1 MVEFDDRDK
10 EFYPLFEKLIS
21 EISKDNDEM
30 DIFMFKKWLGELA
43 LCLRLCKGVT
53 RIYSSPLE
61 EKMGGGDTISSFDL
75 GIGGKPVHTVRQETS
90 LMSIATMTVYMAE
103 DEPPLEEREFKR
115 LDMVMRAAISAITRR
130 RLQGI
135 AHKLAFYDDQG
146 YRNVRSFFRYLLW
159 RDKPDTFGG
168 MSAINYNLRHFSLIN
183 DKLGRQGGDA
193 VMLKHYQQVEK
204 LVGEKGMVVRLGGD
218 SFVAMCEGKHLDEL
232 LEYLTLA
239 RIDCGD
245 GKSVEISTCAGIFN
259 IPEGYAVRNPN
270 DIMGKIIYAYRIA
283 QTGGHDHIVFHNEA
297 LIQGKEQAMKIQQ
310 QFPEALR
317 NKEFHVFFQPKV
329 DTQTGEICGAEALCR
344 WFKDGKIIPPM
355 EFIPVLEQTSEIC
368 RLDFYVLDMVCAYLR
383 KWLDE
388 GRTVV
393 RTSVN
398 FSRKHMINDR
408 LLDSILEIVDK
419 HNVPHEFIE
428 IELTETTT
436 DVEFR
441 DLQRIVSGLQ
451 EKHIYTSVDD
461 FGMGYSSLNLIRV
474 IPWNVLK
481 VDRSFLPTDE
491 ESTDS
496 VRNIMFRN
504 VVAMAR
510 EMGLETIAEGVETQA
525 QLEILRQNKCE
536 LAQGFLFDK
545 PLPVEEFEKRLD
557 MKRYDLVKM

>member
-1 MVEFDDRDK
+1 MVEFDERDK

-21 EISKDNDEM
+21 EIAKDNDEM
-30 DIFMFKKWLGELA
+30 DIFMFKKWLDELA

-53 RIYSSPLE
+53 RVYSSPLE
-61 EKMGGGDTISSFDL
+61 EQMGGGDTISSFDL

-115 LDMVMRAAISAITRR
+115 LDLVMRAAISAITRR

-183 DKLGRQGGDA
+183 DKLGRQGGD
-193 VMLKHYQQVEK
+193 
-204 LVGEKGMVVRLGGD
+204 
-218 SFVAMCEGKHLDEL
+218 SFVALCEGDNMPALLD
-232 LEYLTLA
+232 YLTL
-239 RIDCGD
+239 
-245 GKSVEISTCAGIFN
+245 GKVEYEEGKTVNISCCAGIFN

-283 QTGGHDHIVFHNEA
+283 QTGGHDHIVYHTEE
-297 LIQGKEQAMKIQQ
+297 LVQGKEQAMRIQQ

-317 NKEFHVFFQPKV
+317 NKEFKVFFQPKV
-329 DTQTGEICGAEALCR
+329 NSLTGEICGAEALCR
-344 WFKDGKIIPPM
+344 WFKDGKIIPPLD
-355 EFIPVLEQTSEIC
+355 FIPVLEQTSEIC
-368 RLDFYVLDMVCAYLR
+368 KLDFYVLDMVCGYIR

-388 GRTVV
+388 GRRVV

-408 LLDSILEIVDK
+408 LLDNILEIVDK

-451 EKHIYTSVDD
+451 EKHICTSVDD

-481 VDRSFLPTDE
+481 VDRSFLPTDDE
-491 ESTDS
+491 RTDS
-496 VRNIMFRN
+496 VRNIMFKN

-510 EMGLETIAEGVETQA
+510 EMGLETIAEGVETLA
-525 QLEILRQNKCE
+525 QLEILRDNKCE
-536 LAQGFLFDK
+536 LAQGYLFDK

-557 MKRYDLVKM
+557 MQRYEIGKK

>member
-239 RIDCGD
+239 RIDCEHSRGLRSAQSQRHNGQD
-245 GKSVEISTCAGIFN
+245 NLRLPHCA
-259 IPEGYAVRNPN
+259 
-270 DIMGKIIYAYRIA
+270 D
-283 QTGGHDHIVFHNEA
+283 
-297 LIQGKEQAMKIQQ
+297 
-310 QFPEALR
+310 
-317 NKEFHVFFQPKV
+317 
-329 DTQTGEICGAEALCR
+329 
-344 WFKDGKIIPPM
+344 
-355 EFIPVLEQTSEIC
+355 
-368 RLDFYVLDMVCAYLR
+368 
-383 KWLDE
+383 
-388 GRTVV
+388 GRT
-393 RTSVN
+393 RS
-398 FSRKHMINDR
+398 H
-408 LLDSILEIVDK
+408 
-419 HNVPHEFIE
+419 
-428 IELTETTT
+428 
-436 DVEFR
+436 
-441 DLQRIVSGLQ
+441 RIPQ
-451 EKHIYTSVDD
+451 
-461 FGMGYSSLNLIRV
+461 
-474 IPWNVLK
+474 
-481 VDRSFLPTDE
+481 
-491 ESTDS
+491 
-496 VRNIMFRN
+496 
-504 VVAMAR
+504 
-510 EMGLETIAEGVETQA
+510 
-525 QLEILRQNKCE
+525 
-536 LAQGFLFDK
+536 
-545 PLPVEEFEKRLD
+545 
-557 MKRYDLVKM
+557 

>member
-21 EISKDNDEM
+21 EIAKDNDEM

-53 RIYSSPLE
+53 RVYSSPLE
-61 EKMGGGDTISSFDL
+61 EQMGGGDTISSFDL
-75 GIGGKPVHTVRQETS
+75 GIGGKPVHTVRQVTS

-103 DEPPLEEREFKR
+103 DEPPLEEREFQR
-115 LDMVMRAAISAITRR
+115 LDLVMRAAISAITRR

-146 YRNVRSFFRYLLW
+146 FRNIRSFFRHLLW
-159 RDKPDTFGG
+159 RDKPDCFGG

-183 DKLGRQGGDA
+183 DKLGRQGGDK
-193 VMLKHYQQVEK
+193 VLMNHYKQVETM
-204 LVGEKGMVVRLGGD
+204 LGERGMVVRLGGD
-218 SFVAMCEGKHLDEL
+218 SFVALCENDNMPALLD
-232 LEYLTLA
+232 YLTL
-239 RIDCGD
+239 
-245 GKSVEISTCAGIFN
+245 GKVEYEEGKTVNISCCAGIFN

-283 QTGGHDHIVFHNEA
+283 QTGGHDHIVYHTEE
-297 LIQGKEQAMKIQQ
+297 LVQGKEQAMRIQQ
-310 QFPEALR
+310 QFPEALK

-329 DTQTGEICGAEALCR
+329 NALTGEICGAEALCR
-344 WFKDGKIIPPM
+344 WFKDGKIIPPLD
-355 EFIPVLEQTSEIC
+355 FIPVLEQTSDIC
-368 RLDFYVLDMVCAYLR
+368 KLDFYVLDMVCGYIR

-388 GRTVV
+388 GRKVV

-398 FSRKHMINDR
+398 FSRKHMINEN
-408 LLDSILEIVDK
+408 LLDAILEIVDRHK
-419 HNVPHEFIE
+419 VPHEYIE

-451 EKHIYTSVDD
+451 EKHICTSVDD

-481 VDRSFLPTDE
+481 VDRSFLPTDDE
-491 ESTDS
+491 RADS
-496 VRNIMFRN
+496 VRNIMFKN

-510 EMGLETIAEGVETQA
+510 EMGLETIAEGVETKA
-525 QLEILRQNKCE
+525 QLDILRSNRCD
-536 LAQGFLFDK
+536 LAQGYLFDK
-545 PLPVEEFEKRLD
+545 PLPVDEFEKRLD
-557 MKRYDLVKM
+557 MKRYEIPNK